1 MRVIKNLS
9 ILSKLSFVVILELLS
24 NQVILRELISYL
36 LIVLQDFTAL
46 IPIQINRCLMSRGGG
61 QVEAAVLI
69 VSIAHHGPTTATGI
83 LIFGKVFVRALWKE
97 AVDGTRSF

>member
-9 ILSKLSFVVILELLS
+9 VLRKLSLIFILELLS
-24 NQVILRELISYL
+24 NQVILRELISDL

-46 IPIQINRCLMSRGGG
+46 IPIQINRCLMPRGGG

-69 VSIAHHGPTTATGI
+69 VGIADHGPASATGI
-83 LIFGKVFVRALWKE
+83 LIFGKIFV
-97 AVDGTRSF
+97 

>member
-9 ILSKLSFVVILELLS
+9 ILRKLSLIVILELLS

-46 IPIQINRCLMSRGGG
+46 IPIHINRRLMSRGGG

-69 VSIAHHGPTTATGI
+69 VGIADHSPATATGI
-83 LIFGKVFVRALWKE
+83 LIFGKILV
-97 AVDGTRSF
+97 

>member
-9 ILSKLSFVVILELLS
+9 VLRRLSLIVILELLS

-46 IPIQINRCLMSRGGG
+46 IPIQINRCLVSRGGG

-69 VSIAHHGPTTATGI
+69 VCITHHGPTTATGI
-83 LIFGKVFVRALWKE
+83 LIFGEVFVRALWKE
-97 AVDGTRSF
+97 AVDGTCAF